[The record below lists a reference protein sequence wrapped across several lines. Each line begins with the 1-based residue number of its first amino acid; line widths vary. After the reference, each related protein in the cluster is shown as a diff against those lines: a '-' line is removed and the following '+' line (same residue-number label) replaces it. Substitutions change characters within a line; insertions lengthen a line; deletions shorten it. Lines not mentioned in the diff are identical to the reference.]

1 MTPVL
6 HRFCRK
12 IASLGWDLFALD
24 AGESKPEGWI
34 TLENGVH
41 VPVKEGQS
49 KKEATKSFVAKKETQ
64 KTASSSGSGTP
75 LSYASV
81 SDRLKSSGWAGS
93 RKSIGN
99 MVFRLA
105 DPVPGKNLGFIYLYV
120 EQDGKRKSTLSVGY
134 DKTATS
140 EQVAEKID
148 RVVSSLAQ
156 KAGQKAPS
164 PAKPALKP
172 AQANPSMQASAPA
185 TEHHGAGQ
193 PRFSEEAYAGAKAQ
207 GTAGK
212 LAAAQFAGMLTQKQR
227 DALIDYSGSPDI
239 NATLR
244 RQDKLHPSEVEA
256 LSTLDSIFD
265 RAKTKKPLTVYR
277 GVGEAMGQAPW
288 VKDLLSGGL
297 KEGGR
302 IHDDGFMS
310 TSADMGAPKEALEE
324 SKVPVML
331 KIDVPKGAKAVSL
344 YENSSFPEQNE
355 ILLNRGSDMRIK
367 KIQKTKKLNSSGSEG
382 FLVHAEL
389 V

>member
-24 AGESKPEGWI
+24 AGEGKPEGWI

-49 KKEATKSFVAKKETQ
+49 KKDATKSFVAKKETQ
-64 KTASSSGSGTP
+64 KTASTSGSGTP

-99 MVFRLA
+99 MDFRLA
-105 DPVPGKNLGFIYLYV
+105 DPVPGKNLGFMYLYV
-120 EQDGKRKSTLSVGY
+120 EENGRRKSTLSVSY
-134 DKTATS
+134 DKTATT

-164 PAKPALKP
+164 PAKTALKP

-185 TEHHGAGQ
+185 TEQHHGAGQ
-193 PRFSEEAYAGAKAQ
+193 PRVAEEAYAGAKAE

-212 LAAAQFAGMLTQKQR
+212 LAAAKFAGMLTQKQR

-277 GVGEAMGQAPW
+277 GIGEAMGQAPW

-310 TSADMGAPKEALEE
+310 TSADM
-324 SKVPVML
+324 
-331 KIDVPKGAKAVSL
+331 
-344 YENSSFPEQNE
+344 
-355 ILLNRGSDMRIK
+355 
-367 KIQKTKKLNSSGSEG
+367 
-382 FLVHAEL
+382 
-389 V
+389 